1 MARRAAV
8 VALTL
13 LATVLGGRALAQETP
28 APEAPKPEARP
39 PEASSNRPT
48 PRAERGP
55 TAMLRVQLVLTR
67 YQGEKK
73 TGSLPY
79 TFTLAA
85 GADWGDWVRMRMGV
99 DTPVPVGP
107 LPSPKAQGE
116 KAAAPPPPPTSFQY
130 RNVGTNIDCRAIE
143 RGDGRYELNLS
154 VENSSAL
161 SGIGEGSEAS
171 LPGVPLF
178 RRFEAHSS
186 PVLRDGQS
194 VQVVASTDPVTGEV
208 VKIDVTMNVVK

>member
-1 MARRAAV
+1 MASRTAV
-8 VALTL
+8 VAVTV
-13 LATVLGGRALAQETP
+13 LATAFGSHALAQKTV
-28 APEAPKPEARP
+28 APEPPKADTRGPEARP
-39 PEASSNRPT
+39 NPPT
-48 PRAERGP
+48 PRPERGP
-55 TAMLRVQLVLTR
+55 TAMLRVTLVLSR

-79 TFTLAA
+79 SFTLAA
-85 GADWGDWVRMRMGV
+85 GPDWGDWVRMRMGV

-107 LPSPKAQGE
+107 PPSAKAQGE
-116 KAAAPPPPPTSFQY
+116 NVAAPAPPSFQY

-161 SGIGEGSEAS
+161 AGGDRGSDTS
-171 LPGVPLF
+171 IPGVPLF
-178 RRFEAHSS
+178 RRFDAHSS

-194 VQVVASTDPVTGEV
+194 VQTVASTDPVTGEV